1 MYCTHVY
8 TVFTENSYLNSLH
21 RTVITLAKIYMYY
34 FMQLMCNVLSKKD
47 REAVHTDESLT
58 VNLQMLLEYD
68 NY

>member
-1 MYCTHVY
+1 
-8 TVFTENSYLNSLH
+8 
-21 RTVITLAKIYMYY
+21 MYY

-47 REAVHTDESLT
+47 REAVHSDESLT